1 MNLDEL
7 RPDYDIVPI
16 VRELSADAITPV
28 AAFAALSPDDAEAFL
43 FESVERGE
51 NVGRYSFVGFDPRR
65 SLRFDATTPEPAKIL
80 NEELRPLRVYNEAA
94 LPPFFGGA
102 VGYFGYGVSGWTER
116 IPDSHRDGSRV
127 PDARLLFFDN
137 VVVFASLST

>member
-7 RPDYDIVPI
+7 RRDYDIVPV
-16 VRELSADAITPV
+16 VRELSADALTPV
-28 AAFAALSPDDAEAFL
+28 AAFAALSGTPLTPAPLPAARGEGTGEGSAFL

-65 SLRFDATTPEPAKIL
+65 SLRFDRTTPEPVRTL

-102 VGYFGYGVSGWTER
+102 VGCFGYGGARWTER
-116 IPDSHRDGSRV
+116 IP
-127 PDARLLFFDN
+127 
-137 VVVFASLST
+137 ASPRGGRST